1 MGYKYEIIFT
11 PAHHQEVGW
20 LCNLYLRSYGTP
32 LCTKGDSYCLGQSP
46 SQRLEVEATFKG
58 GCSPRLKPGASRT
71 GVQARQPASQND
83 KVFSSANQKESVRY
97 ECLVAST
104 SSPSTSSVAALRT
117 NNKTRLNSTEGF
129 LAATHAAFCL
139 TVHSITYLKTF
150 VKPFF

>member
-46 SQRLEVEATFKG
+46 SQRLEVEATFK
-58 GCSPRLKPGASRT
+58 
-71 GVQARQPASQND
+71 D

-139 TVHSITYLKTF
+139 TVHSIAYLKTF
-150 VKPFF
+150 VKPYFYNSEITHR

>member
-32 LCTKGDSYCLGQSP
+32 LCTKGDSYSLGQSP
-46 SQRLEVEATFKG
+46 SQGLEVEATFKG
-58 GCSPRLKPGASRT
+58 DCSPRLKPE
-71 GVQARQPASQND
+71 ARQPASQND

-97 ECLVAST
+97 GCWVAST

-117 NNKTRLNSTEGF
+117 NNKARLNSTEGF
-129 LAATHAAFCL
+129 LAATYVVFCL
-139 TVHSITYLKTF
+139 TVHSIAYLKTF